1 MLFSDI
7 FNYFIHSSKSIGL
20 PPLVLICTIALFFFI
35 FIFGLVI
42 LNKVRRIRKNLMVLN
57 SGLRTLNQ
65 RLQSEMV
72 SLKSEI
78 IKIKKGNENSELK
91 FQEQGANK
99 PVDQISNRLNLPSE
113 TDDQTRI
120 RAKNSA
126 DLKIGED
133 EILDDWGKMSEIKS
147 KILLLLKMSNRPV
160 SYSEIA
166 KYIANDSHDY
176 DFEFILKELEQLKT
190 EGEIISQV
198 SAGKL
203 YFQKK

>member
-7 FNYFIHSSKSIGL
+7 FNYFSHSSKSIGL

-42 LNKVRRIRKNLMVLN
+42 LNKVSRIRKNLMVLN

-65 RLQSEMV
+65 RIQSEMV
-72 SLKSEI
+72 SLKAEI
-78 IKIKKGNENSELK
+78 FKLKKVNENSEFK
-91 FQEQGANK
+91 FQKQGANK
-99 PVDQISNRLNLPSE
+99 PVDQISNRLKLPSQI
-113 TDDQTRI
+113 DDQTKTQAI
-120 RAKNSA
+120 NSA
-126 DLKIGED
+126 DLGLGED
-133 EILDDWGKMSEIKS
+133 EILDDGGKMSEIKS
-147 KILLLLKMSNRPV
+147 KILLLLKISNRPV
-160 SYSEIA
+160 AYSEIA
-166 KYIANDSHDY
+166 KYLSNDSHDY
-176 DFEFILKELEQLKT
+176 DFDLILKELEQLKT

>member
-1 MLFSDI
+1 MLLSDI
-7 FNYFIHSSKSIGL
+7 FNYFIYSSKSIGL

-42 LNKVRRIRKNLMVLN
+42 LNKVRRIRKNLMMLN

-78 IKIKKGNENSELK
+78 IKIKKGNENSEFK
-91 FQEQGANK
+91 FQKQGANK
-99 PVDQISNRLNLPSE
+99 PVDQNSNRLNLPSK

-120 RAKNSA
+120 QAKNSA
-126 DLKIGED
+126 DLDLRED
-133 EILDDWGKMSEIKS
+133 EILDDGGKMSEIKS
-147 KILLLLKMSNRPV
+147 KVLLLLKMSNRPV

-176 DFEFILKELEQLKT
+176 DFELILKELEQLKT